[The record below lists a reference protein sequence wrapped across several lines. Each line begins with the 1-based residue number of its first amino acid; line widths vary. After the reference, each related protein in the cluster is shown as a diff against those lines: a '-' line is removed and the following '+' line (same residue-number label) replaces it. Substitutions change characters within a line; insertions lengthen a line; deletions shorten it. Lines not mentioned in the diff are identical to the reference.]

1 MTPRFRPLTP
11 DLWPA
16 FETFFSGQ
24 SETNNCW
31 CMWWRLPSAE
41 IVARSRGPLR
51 RAFRDRVTEGPPPGL
66 LALDGETP
74 VGWVQ
79 VTPRADVPRFNKARM
94 SKPSDVTDAD
104 QVWAASCFFFA
115 KSYRRSGLMTDLAR
129 AACDHAAQH
138 GAAEV
143 EAAALKPRDSLQRG
157 DGFVGIVPA
166 LARAGFREIEE
177 RSAVRVLMRW
187 TPG

>member
-1 MTPRFRPLTP
+1 
-11 DLWPA
+11 
-16 FETFFSGQ
+16 
-24 SETNNCW
+24 
-31 CMWWRLPSAE
+31 
-41 IVARSRGPLR
+41 
-51 RAFRDRVTEGPPPGL
+51 
-66 LALDGETP
+66 ALDGETP

-138 GAAEV
+138 GAAAV

-166 LARAGFREIEE
+166 LARAGYREIEE